1 MKFVPS
7 HILVQEAQKA
17 GYAVPALNTNGSN
30 YEITR
35 AALEASQEL
44 SAPLVIQVYEGN
56 VSFRGYDYFVHLVDF
71 LCDELGIKVPVA
83 IQLDHGKSLD
93 SIVGAI
99 KAGFTAVMFDA
110 SHDPIEKNIEKTN
123 RMAELARAAGVSLE
137 AEIGYVK
144 GNEPPQEKMIG
155 RYELLER
162 PTIPIDKTRVDE
174 AVRFAEAVDIDMLA
188 VSIGS
193 IHGVYQ
199 KQDQLDFE
207 LLRKIREA
215 VSIPL
220 VSHGTSGISVDDLKK
235 LTREGMAKINFGEP
249 FRYDYIRYFCRFSDE
264 IEHLWHSWRVME
276 ETKDALVKDMK
287 VLIRAL
293 GADGKV

>member
-7 HILVQEAQKA
+7 HPLVEDARMT

-35 AALEASQEL
+35 AALEASEEL
-44 SAPLVIQVYEGN
+44 SAPLIIQVYEGN
-56 VSFRGYDYFVHLVDF
+56 VAYRGYDYFVRLVDF
-71 LCDELGIKVPVA
+71 LCEELGITVPVA

-93 SIVGAI
+93 SIVSAI
-99 KAGFTAVMFDA
+99 QAGFTAVMFDA
-110 SHDPIEKNIEKTN
+110 SHDPIDVNIEKTS
-123 RMAELARAAGVSLE
+123 RMAELARRAGVSLE
-137 AEIGYVK
+137 GEIGYVK

-162 PTIPIDKTRVDE
+162 PTIPIDKTSVEE
-174 AVRFAEAVDIDMLA
+174 AMRFAGSVDIDMLA

-193 IHGVYQ
+193 IHGVYRI
-199 KQDQLDFE
+199 QDRLDFD

-215 VSIPL
+215 VPLPL
-220 VSHGTSGISVDDLKK
+220 VAHGTSGISLDDL
-235 LTREGMAKINFGEP
+235 TRLAGEGMAKINFGEP

-276 ETKDALVKDMK
+276 EVKDALKKDMK
-287 VLIRAL
+287 ILIRAL